1 VGYVINAE
9 RKNWRKIIM
18 SLKIIDGTPTA
29 LSEWLRE
36 REKDTNKLEMDL
48 LIKTWNMAREEL
60 IEDVKKMI
68 DKSKKFSSYTKLK
81 ILNLLKE
88 LEKE

>member
-1 VGYVINAE
+1 
-9 RKNWRKIIM
+9 M